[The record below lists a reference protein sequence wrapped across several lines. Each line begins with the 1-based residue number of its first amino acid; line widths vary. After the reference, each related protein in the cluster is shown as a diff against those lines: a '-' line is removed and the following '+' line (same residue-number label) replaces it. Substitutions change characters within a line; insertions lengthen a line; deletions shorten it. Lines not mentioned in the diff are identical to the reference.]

1 MKKRTVFL
9 VKQILMFAAS
19 VLVLTAVVFCVSH
32 LAPGDPLVSYYGGRA
47 ERLGPDERAWAT
59 QRLGLD
65 APLPLQYIRWL
76 SDALHGDFG
85 ESFRY
90 KQDVLT
96 VIAGRIG
103 NTLLLGGL
111 GLLLTF
117 LLALGL
123 GILCAWNEG
132 RRLDRILCR
141 LGTVS
146 GCIPEFWLS
155 LLLILVFSVLLRA
168 LPSSGAYTAG
178 GARGIGDRAVHLIL
192 PLCAVV
198 AGHLW
203 YDAYLVRSRLLTE
216 LRAGYVL
223 FARAKGL
230 SRRRI
235 LLRHCLRGAM
245 PSFLSL
251 MALSVPH
258 VLGGTYIV
266 ETVFSYPGIGSL
278 TYESARY
285 HDYPLLMALCI
296 LSGVTVMLCS
306 AAADA
311 LGKRIDPRL
320 RADTEVFRLEG

>member
-1 MKKRTVFL
+1 MKKRML
-9 VKQILMFAAS
+9 SLSRRILLFAAS
-19 VLVLTAVVFCVSH
+19 VLVLTAAVFFVSH

-47 ERLGPDERAWAT
+47 ERLGPDERAWAME
-59 QRLGLD
+59 RLGLN
-65 APLPLQYIRWL
+65 APLPLQYVRWL
-76 SDALHGDFG
+76 ADALRGDFG
-85 ESFRY
+85 ESFKY

-96 VIAGRIG
+96 VIAGRLG

-117 LLALGL
+117 ALALGL
-123 GILCAWNEG
+123 GLFCAWHEG
-132 RRLDRILCR
+132 RWPDRILCQ

-155 LLLILVFSVLLRA
+155 LLLILVFSVLLRV

-178 GARGIGDRAVHLIL
+178 GARGIGDRMVHLIL

-203 YDAYLVRSRLLTE
+203 YNAYLVRSRLLAE

-230 SRRRI
+230 SRRTI
-235 LLRHCLRGAM
+235 LLCHCLRGVM
-245 PSFLSL
+245 PSCLSL
-251 MALSVPH
+251 IALSVPH

-296 LSGVTVMLCS
+296 LSGVTVMLCT

-320 RADTEVFRLEG
+320 RADREVSCFEG